1 MNCFLCPAHQAK
13 PDADLLIL
21 LQCMTEEEK
30 LALIKNLKR
39 KGFAGND
46 VNEREKVN
54 GASTSNVKS
63 KVSFWKQ
70 IHGESVFDKDE
81 EPIEE
86 TAANDT
92 NDLFNELFAENYDN
106 SLSELVIQQ
115 FNLLAE

>member
-1 MNCFLCPAHQAK
+1 MNCVLWHAHQAK

-21 LQCMTEEEK
+21 LQYMTEEEK
-30 LALIKNLKR
+30 LALIKDLETR
-39 KGFAGND
+39 MAGND

-70 IHGESVFDKDE
+70 IHGESVFDKE

-92 NDLFNELFAENYDN
+92 NELFSEIFAENYDN
-106 SLSELVIQQ
+106 SLSESVIQQ

>member
-1 MNCFLCPAHQAK
+1 
-13 PDADLLIL
+13 
-21 LQCMTEEEK
+21 MTEEEK